1 MREIKF
7 RAWHKRIKVFG
18 YPARGDNTN
27 KNDRTFTFGDTYLV
41 FEPNNCEWIVGT
53 FEKIATEDCLN
64 NPDVVIMQYT
74 GVKDKN
80 GEEIYEGDVIVQKH
94 GEIKGVVKFRDG
106 VFGVDT
112 GKAFYPFPAYKD
124 IEIIGNI
131 HENPELLKEVIK

>member
-7 RAWHKRIKVFG
+7 RAWDPISKKMIIPKEFIQLDKLYIGYFDESG
-18 YPARGDNTN
+18 YP
-27 KNDRTFTFGDTYLV
+27 
-41 FEPNNCEWIVGT
+41 
-53 FEKIATEDCLN
+53 KISEDFIL
-64 NPDVVIMQYT
+64 MQYT
-74 GVKDKN
+74 GVNDKN
-80 GEEIYEGDVIVQKH
+80 KKEIYEGDVIVQKH
-94 GEIKGVVKFRDG
+94 GEIKGVVRFRDG